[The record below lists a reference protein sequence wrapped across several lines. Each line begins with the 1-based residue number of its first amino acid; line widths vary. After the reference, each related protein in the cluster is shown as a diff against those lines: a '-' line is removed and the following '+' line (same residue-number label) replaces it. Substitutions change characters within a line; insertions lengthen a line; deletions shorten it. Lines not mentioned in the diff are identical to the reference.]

1 MISLVHGIVR
11 SLTQDRAVVELN
23 GIGLSISITASTST
37 SLNVGAPVSFFT
49 TLVVREDSL
58 TLFGFLDDESR
69 GLFEILQT
77 VTGIGPKVSLA
88 ILNVLRPEEL
98 GHAVAGEDIDAL
110 AKVPGIGRKGAQR
123 LILELKGKIS
133 YFSKGTKVLH
143 HQPVWREQ
151 LASALISLGFSAKE
165 ADGAI
170 SEVVNTLEKDG
181 IDSQTQELSLLLK
194 LALQNGRRT

>member
-1 MISLVHGIVR
+1 MISLVHGLVR
-11 SLTQDRAVVELN
+11 SLTLDKAIVELN
-23 GIGLSISITASTST
+23 GIGLSVSITASTSAT
-37 SLNVGAPVSFFT
+37 LNVGAPVSFFT
-49 TLVVREDSL
+49 TLVVREESL

-69 GLFEILQT
+69 TLFEMLQT

-88 ILNVLRPEEL
+88 ILNVLRPDEL
-98 GHAVAGEDIDAL
+98 GRAVASEDVDAL

-123 LILELKGKIS
+123 LILELKGKIADLS
-133 YFSKGTKVLH
+133 VGAKVSH

-170 SEVVNTLEKDG
+170 SQVVNTLAQDG
-181 IDSQTQELSLLLK
+181 IDSQSQELSVLLK
-194 LALQNGRRT
+194 LALQNGGRA